1 MAKKNTPKEPKKK
14 HHRMKKLVAFAAL
27 AGAAY
32 GAKKLVDSRRAFR
45 AKKV

>member
-1 MAKKNTPKEPKKK
+1 MAKKSATATPKKK
-14 HHRMKKLVAFAAL
+14 HHRMKRLVALAAL

-32 GAKKLVDSRRAFR
+32 GAKKYLDSKNRFR

>member
-1 MAKKNTPKEPKKK
+1 MAKKNDAMTLKKK
-14 HHRMKKLVAFAAL
+14 HHRMKKLVALAAL

-32 GAKKLVDSRRAFR
+32 GAKKLADSRRSFR